1 MDCLRFA
8 ICAHETISEDPMKI
22 LPNALMTATG
32 GQIPAHESISEDPMR
47 ILRNALMSTKNVYEQ
62 MDQNHCAHESIDE
75 DHFESRVASR
85 TWATNLCRTR
95 AGRLPALAVAPCG
108 HTVWTLL
115 IPLLEPYNETL
126 LGNDVLS
133 TILTFR
139 YPKMM
144 YCLRF

>member
-47 ILRNALMSTKNVYEQ
+47 ILRNALMSTENVKEQ
-62 MDQNHCAHESIDE
+62 MSQNHCAHESMQE

-85 TWATNLCRTR
+85 TWDRSCIAL
-95 AGRLPALAVAPCG
+95 LPALYRHWPSIPVD
-108 HTVWTLL
+108 TLCEL
-115 IPLLEPYNETL
+115 
-126 LGNDVLS
+126 
-133 TILTFR
+133 F
-139 YPKMM
+139 
-144 YCLRF
+144 